1 MNHAMHQRARLAL
14 LMAAAAIALAAPA
27 SRAWATQWDVTLVT
41 AHGSSTPGNI
51 QGVSD
56 KFTFNGRIHAH
67 ATLVAAPPVVAAT
80 NTFTMKWFSG
90 ERLVHQRSAE
100 HHLSRSPYFL
110 LHAVP
115 GSVLGVGPGR
125 VELHSAAGLV
135 ATRSFTVS
143 ER

>member
-1 MNHAMHQRARLAL
+1 MIHAAILARLRLKL
-14 LMAAAAIALAAPA
+14 LLAACAFAAAPPA
-27 SRAWATQWDVTLVT
+27 SATQWDVNLVT
-41 AHGSSTPGNI
+41 AHGSSRPGDI

-56 KFTFNGRIHAH
+56 KFTFSGRIHAH
-67 ATLVAAPPVVAAT
+67 ATLVAAQPVVAAT

-90 ERLVHQRSAE
+90 DRLVHQRSAE
-100 HHLSRSPYFL
+100 HHLSKSPYYL

-135 ATRSFTVS
+135 ATRHFTVA

>member
-1 MNHAMHQRARLAL
+1 M
-14 LMAAAAIALAAPA
+14 
-27 SRAWATQWDVTLVT
+27 ATQWDVNLVT
-41 AHGSSTPGNI
+41 AHGSGTPGNI

-56 KFTFNGRIHAH
+56 KFTFSGRIHAH
-67 ATLVAAPPVVAAT
+67 ATLVAAQPVVDAT
-80 NTFTMKWFSG
+80 NTFTMKWFNG

-100 HHLSRSPYFL
+100 HRLSRSPYYL

-135 ATRSFTVS
+135 ATREFTVT

>member
-1 MNHAMHQRARLAL
+1 MIHAAIRPWARLRFL
-14 LMAAAAIALAAPA
+14 LTVCALAAALPA
-27 SRAWATQWDVTLVT
+27 LATQWDITLVT

-51 QGVSD
+51 QSVSD
-56 KFTFNGRIHAH
+56 KSTFSGRIHAH
-67 ATLVAAPPVVAAT
+67 ATLVATQPVVAAT

-90 ERLVHQRSAE
+90 DRLVHQRSAE
-100 HHLSRSPYFL
+100 HHLSKSPYYL

-135 ATRSFTVS
+135 ATRQFTIA